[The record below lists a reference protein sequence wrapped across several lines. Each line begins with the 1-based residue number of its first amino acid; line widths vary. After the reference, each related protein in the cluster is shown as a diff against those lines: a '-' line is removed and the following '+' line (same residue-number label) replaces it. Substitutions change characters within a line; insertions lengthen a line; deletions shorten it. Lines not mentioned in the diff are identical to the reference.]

1 MGNGGRMLE
10 NNDIGLSSRNLKK
23 KQMLGLLTV
32 VVVLLVFAAST
43 PSAAAGTI
51 TGDRTIS
58 PACVNA
64 GDTLRVTV
72 DVTITD
78 EVYGPVLNESI
89 PAGWNVT
96 VIDDDGAMCNVDK
109 TTWLWS
115 GVQTGT
121 KTVSYN
127 VTIPVDTASGN
138 YSMRGIVLAT
148 ISGETGG
155 PEIVGPYVVIGDGEV
170 TVIGSETATLIDV
183 VATLRTAVS
192 GGYNET
198 ADINGDGN
206 VTSLDVLMI
215 LQKVVGVD

>member
-1 MGNGGRMLE
+1 M
-10 NNDIGLSSRNLKK
+10 
-23 KQMLGLLTV
+23 V
-32 VVVLLVFAAST
+32 VMVLLVFAST

-78 EVYGPVLNESI
+78 EVYGPVLDESI

-96 VIDDDGAMCNVDK
+96 VVDNDGAMCDADG

-138 YSMRGIVLAT
+138 YSLIGTVLAT
-148 ISGETGG
+148 IRGETGG
-155 PEIVGPYVVIGDGEV
+155 PEMVGPYVVIGDGEV
-170 TVIGSETATLIDV
+170 TVIGSETVTLTDV

-192 GGYNET
+192 GRYNET

-215 LQKVVGVD
+215 LQKVVGAD